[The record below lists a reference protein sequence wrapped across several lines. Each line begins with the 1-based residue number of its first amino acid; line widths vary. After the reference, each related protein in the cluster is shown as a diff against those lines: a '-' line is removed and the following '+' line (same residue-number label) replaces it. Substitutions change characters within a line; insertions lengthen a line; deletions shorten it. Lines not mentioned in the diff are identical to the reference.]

1 MNEAPRQRRPSW
13 LGNVVRGVRFV
24 DDEPD
29 LQDAADA
36 PPSTTFDDSSLAD
49 LGERCASSP
58 LIVDQVR
65 SLQREVAMERG
76 KRWPLRGDYDW

>member
-1 MNEAPRQRRPSW
+1 MNPTSRTP
-13 LGNVVRGVRFV
+13 
-24 DDEPD
+24 P
-29 LQDAADA
+29 DA
-36 PPSTTFDDSSLAD
+36 PPSTTFDDSSLVD